1 MAGLEGS
8 GQWHQAQWQADNP
21 RVLQGQHW
29 APSCAPASLM
39 VWRVGCA
46 FSRFADDAEMGGAPE
61 VCVAIQRATDKLEKW
76 AGSSLLQGPASE
88 EQPLGLTDW
97 GAAWQKRLWESW
109 SLGNCFIL
117 SFAFLMSKVNCETCL
132 GTAEQCTCHRF
143 FAPLQ
148 HFQAQETFASM
159 TGQL

>member
-21 RVLQGQHW
+21 GVLQGQHW

-76 AGSSLLQGPASE
+76 AGSSLLQGPAS
-88 EQPLGLTDW
+88 G
-97 GAAWQKRLWESW
+97 
-109 SLGNCFIL
+109 
-117 SFAFLMSKVNCETCL
+117 
-132 GTAEQCTCHRF
+132 GTA
-143 FAPLQ
+143 
-148 HFQAQETFASM
+148 
-159 TGQL
+159 TGTD